1 MVEGGVRKLN
11 TTVILAS
18 SSVSPCFLAA
28 GFLGKTEFSVPHI
41 ISVGTS
47 MVTLFLPNRILP
59 TTNGDEEVL
68 MSALFKQFYQQTA
81 ENCLHFKDSLF
92 S

>member
-1 MVEGGVRKLN
+1 
-11 TTVILAS
+11 
-18 SSVSPCFLAA
+18 
-28 GFLGKTEFSVPHI
+28 
-41 ISVGTS
+41 
-47 MVTLFLPNRILP
+47 MVTLFLPDRILP